1 MHPIAKCCGFYCSCL
16 MVMGVIFFA
25 ILAVLEASK
34 NPFLNRHHPEESGKR
49 VFSLI
54 MAIVI
59 NIVCFIGCAT
69 CVFVGIK
76 KEEKDNREANERKI

>member
-1 MHPIAKCCGFYCSCL
+1 MHPISKCCGMYCSCL

-49 VFSLI
+49 VFSLG

-59 NIVCFIGCAT
+59 NVVCFIGCFA
-69 CVFVGIK
+69 CVFVGLK
-76 KEEKDNREANERKI
+76 KEEQEKE

>member
-1 MHPIAKCCGFYCSCL
+1 MYCSCL

-34 NPFLNRHHPEESGKR
+34 NPFLNKHHPEESGKR
-49 VFSLI
+49 VFSLG

-59 NIVCFIGCAT
+59 NVVCFIGCFA
-69 CVFVGIK
+69 CVFVGLK
-76 KEEKDNREANERKI
+76 KEEQEKEKEDKERLA